1 MYLNSKYKLRF
12 IMGLTE
18 AEYQV
23 MMVGL
28 EKMYVIFKKERKES
42 FLGVLNEKKRKSN

>member
-1 MYLNSKYKLRF
+1 MYLNSKYKLRV
-12 IMGLTE
+12 IMGLSE
-18 AEYQV
+18 ADYQV

-28 EKMYVIFKKERKES
+28 EKMYVISKKERKES

>member
-23 MMVGL
+23 MNVGL